1 MYRISHR
8 FLVPG
13 WSAKPLVSAHDRI
26 MGTHRLAI
34 LDELVRGPG
43 NEWERRDVA
52 EHAAQMLESA
62 QQLQDTVE
70 YRRLRAALIER
81 GLLN

>member
-1 MYRISHR
+1 
-8 FLVPG
+8 
-13 WSAKPLVSAHDRI
+13 